1 MVLRYRGTRV
11 ACNGVAI
18 KEGWC
23 GRAMAGLLVAR
34 VCVRGGARFFGWRR
48 TRPNRFHN
56 APFSTTQEFREFWC
70 RDGLLAKGSPWKP
83 ARPV

>member
-23 GRAMAGLLVAR
+23 RRAMAGLLVADEGEDRHLGSAVRTGQR
-34 VCVRGGARFFGWRR
+34 V
-48 TRPNRFHN
+48 
-56 APFSTTQEFREFWC
+56 
-70 RDGLLAKGSPWKP
+70 DIID
-83 ARPV
+83 PV